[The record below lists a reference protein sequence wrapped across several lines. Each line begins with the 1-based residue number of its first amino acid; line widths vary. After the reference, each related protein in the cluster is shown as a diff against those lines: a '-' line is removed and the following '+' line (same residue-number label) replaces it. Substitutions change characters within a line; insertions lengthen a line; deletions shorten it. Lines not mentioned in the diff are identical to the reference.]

1 MGPRFPRPRVRWLLA
16 AAGLVCVVTLAAM
29 PAPARNANKS
39 AIEASGPAEMELPPP
54 DLRIG
59 DVHFDV
65 KLEAFADTY
74 VGMTHFATHTVQID
88 PSAQAEGRRRVYL
101 HEMLHVA
108 WHNGR
113 SSTDKNRLFTEEE
126 AIQAL
131 TPGLLK
137 MLEENPQ
144 AVAYLRAGAAS
155 RAQNGASSTA
165 SATQDNQLL
174 RTTASK

>member
-1 MGPRFPRPRVRWLLA
+1 M
-16 AAGLVCVVTLAAM
+16 
-29 PAPARNANKS
+29 
-39 AIEASGPAEMELPPP
+39 PPP

-59 DVHFDV
+59 DMHFDV
-65 KLEAFADTY
+65 KLEVFADTY

-88 PSAQAEGRRRVYL
+88 PSSQAAQRRRVYL

-108 WHNGR
+108 WHNGKP
-113 SSTDKNRLFTEEE
+113 SADKNRMFTEEE

-144 AVAYLRAGAAS
+144 AVAYLRAGAA
-155 RAQNGASSTA
+155 RQTQAKTLASE
-165 SATQDNQLL
+165 QDNQLL
-174 RTTASK
+174 RTTDGK

>member
-1 MGPRFPRPRVRWLLA
+1 
-16 AAGLVCVVTLAAM
+16 M
-29 PAPARNANKS
+29 PAPARNAGKS
-39 AIEASGPAEMELPPP
+39 TNETAAAAGMEMTPP

-65 KLEAFADTY
+65 KLETFADTY
-74 VGMTHFATHTVQID
+74 VGMTHFTTHTVQID
-88 PSAQAEGRRRVYL
+88 PSSQAGQRRRVYL

-113 SSTDKNRLFTEEE
+113 SSADKNRVYTEEE

-155 RAQNGASSTA
+155 PAQNGTSSRA
-165 SATQDNQLL
+165 SAKQDNQLL